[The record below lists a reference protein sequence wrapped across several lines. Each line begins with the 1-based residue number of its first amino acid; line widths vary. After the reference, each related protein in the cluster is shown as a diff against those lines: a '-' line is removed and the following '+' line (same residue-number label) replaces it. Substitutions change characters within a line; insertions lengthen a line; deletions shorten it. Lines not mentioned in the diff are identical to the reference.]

1 MEAIAKSFVLVL
13 LLSLISKGFCAC
25 TLNNINI
32 GTTRR
37 GREIGGKPEWNVV
50 VTNNCACAQTSIVL
64 SCKGFQTTEPVDP
77 AILKSKVT
85 CAASSWAIS
94 WMLVLLSNSPML
106 GILLSFYCLAPLL
119 LLVAVNE
126 RRPRKKLEAFEKS
139 DLNST
144 WDFRF

>member
-13 LLSLISKGFCAC
+13 LLSLVSHISFIKIAGFCAC

-32 GTTRR
+32 GTTRS

-77 AILKSKVT
+77 AILKKQGNV
-85 CAASSWAIS
+85 CRLIMGNLLDAGASVKFSYAWD
-94 WMLVLLSNSPML
+94 PP
-106 GILLSFYCLAPLL
+106 FLL
-119 LLVAVNE
+119 LPSSSVI
-126 RRPRKKLEAFEKS
+126 S
-139 DLNST
+139 GGC
-144 WDFRF
+144 